1 MESSSCVCTFH
12 TSESCWLLEMKGK
25 GMIRKAYYVLVQ
37 YFGAILHECVYH
49 SARAVYEISAGQAK
63 LNFAASATGKLK
75 GRGWGQSQDD
85 RSAKRS

>member
-1 MESSSCVCTFH
+1 
-12 TSESCWLLEMKGK
+12 
-25 GMIRKAYYVLVQ
+25 MIRKAYYVLVQ

-75 GRGWGQSQDD
+75 GRG
-85 RSAKRS
+85 